1 MESFLCA
8 NRITNDIRAGYDEC
22 AAACMQQSCVQ
33 EQFEVMTSEAIFSE
47 SFLNLMSEPLNMSHL
62 DVKHNLV
69 GFEVYYRDMAEEL
82 VNNTIAYGP
91 FDLFCDIG
99 GALGLMLGASIAT
112 VVESFDFFVRYRY
125 GKLRILRQTESQL

>member
-1 MESFLCA
+1 
-8 NRITNDIRAGYDEC
+8 
-22 AAACMQQSCVQ
+22 
-33 EQFEVMTSEAIFSE
+33 
-47 SFLNLMSEPLNMSHL
+47 MSEPLNMSHL

-125 GKLRILRQTESQL
+125 GKLRILRQTESQLWGENITYIDTGNYLACQRKLLGKYTKELVRH